1 MATVPARLAFCVR
14 AALPV
19 VALCMGVASPAC
31 ADRWFGSIA
40 VSCDSFAECGLWP
53 DMPEPPADPA
63 LLFLLRTGSANAPL
77 QMIVRVNKPVEGG
90 VPIRLTLGEATFELQ
105 PGTDVLTRRES
116 FNGVE
121 HLTGYSIA
129 PSRVDAL
136 LATMRQAKDGRL
148 RLAVAGAPQERE
160 IRLDGMDEA
169 LRYVDERQGRNGA
182 QDALIDKGAR
192 EPANAAAPKALPLPR
207 AWPKQIVRILKREQ
221 CEDRLAS
228 FEELTA
234 GFIATPAPGRELWQI
249 ACAGG
254 NYNILF
260 ILIDVR
266 NGDATTA
273 RVLTFPTRLHKRPS
287 SVLVNPVWWDAR
299 KEVWAFHRSRSVGD
313 CGTVA
318 RYRWTARGFALADE
332 RRKEDCD
339 SKFDDP
345 WTRWPATKAKLRR

>member
-1 MATVPARLAFCVR
+1 MLPARLASCAR
-14 AALPV
+14 AWLPV
-19 VALCMGVASPAC
+19 VALCLGLASPAH
-31 ADRWFGSIA
+31 ADRWFGSVA
-40 VSCDSFAECGLWP
+40 VTCDSFAECGLWP

-63 LLFLLRTGSANAPL
+63 LLFLLRTGTANAPL
-77 QMIVRVNKPVEGG
+77 QVVVRVNKPVEGG

-129 PSRVDAL
+129 PNRVDAL
-136 LATMRQAKDGRL
+136 LAAMRQANRGRL

-192 EPANAAAPKALPLPR
+192 EPADAAAPKALTAR
-207 AWPKQIVRILKREQ
+207 DTWPKPIARIFKREK
-221 CEDRLAS
+221 CEERLAT
-228 FEELTA
+228 FDELST
-234 GFIATPAPGRELWQI
+234 GFVAMPAPGRELWKI
-249 ACAGG
+249 PCAGG
-254 NYNILF
+254 DYNILF

-266 NGDATTA
+266 NGNAKTA
-273 RVLTFPTRLHKRPS
+273 RVLTFPTQLRKRPS
-287 SVLVNPVWWDAR
+287 NVLVNPVWWDAR
-299 KEVWAFHRSRSVGD
+299 NEIWAFHRNRSFGD

-318 RYRWTARGFALADE
+318 RYRWAARGFVLIDE

-339 SKFDDP
+339 DKFVDP
-345 WTRWPATKAKLRR
+345 WTRWPVTRPGRGPRR